1 MAFGMS
7 AVHFIP
13 ESSRPW
19 YDPSSTDEIEPSVS
33 VLSLTSPFFYVI
45 PNFDVLQV
53 ELRHMRVKGYDSNG
67 EEQVYDL
74 FIRNDPSLC

>member
-1 MAFGMS
+1 M
-7 AVHFIP
+7 
-13 ESSRPW
+13 
-19 YDPSSTDEIEPSVS
+19 S
-33 VLSLTSPFFYVI
+33 VLSLTPPFFYVI

-74 FIRNDPSLC
+74 FIRNDPSLCRPYPVCIVIKDGTLVKVSQL